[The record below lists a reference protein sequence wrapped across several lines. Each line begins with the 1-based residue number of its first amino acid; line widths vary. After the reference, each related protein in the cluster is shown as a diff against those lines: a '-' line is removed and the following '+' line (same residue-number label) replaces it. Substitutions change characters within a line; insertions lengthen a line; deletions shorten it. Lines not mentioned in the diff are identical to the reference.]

1 MNPSDEPKELKPNK
15 VDYGVAVMRGTVD
28 LIPYLG
34 PTIAEFIGTI
44 IPNQRIDRIAKFAA
58 ELDRKLERLEK
69 TLSDAPFNDEEF
81 ADRFEEACRQAAHS
95 LSDERRSYIATLIA
109 NGLSSEEIA
118 FAESKH
124 LLRILDE
131 ISDVEVVWLRS
142 FRYPTIGG
150 DKEFRA

>member
-1 MNPSDEPKELKPNK
+1 MSSSDVPKELKPNK

-69 TLSDAPFNDEEF
+69 TLSDAPFNDEGI
-81 ADRFEEACRQAAHS
+81 CRP
-95 LSDERRSYIATLIA
+95 
-109 NGLSSEEIA
+109 
-118 FAESKH
+118 F
-124 LLRILDE
+124 
-131 ISDVEVVWLRS
+131 
-142 FRYPTIGG
+142 
-150 DKEFRA
+150 